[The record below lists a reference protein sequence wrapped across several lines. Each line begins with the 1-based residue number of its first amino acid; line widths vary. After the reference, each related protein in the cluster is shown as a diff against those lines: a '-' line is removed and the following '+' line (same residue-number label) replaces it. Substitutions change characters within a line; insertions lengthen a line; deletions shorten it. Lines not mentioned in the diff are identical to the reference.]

1 MIRFAA
7 GRKSYSSVEM
17 FAWAFP
23 AAVLLSIVLSMAC
36 PSLGQTQP
44 LGSATWTV
52 SLVLPARVV
61 AGKPA
66 MLAVLGADGR
76 LASGVTVEVGNE
88 RVTTDGTGR
97 ASFTAPPAGHALLAN
112 ASGASAAA
120 VIDSAPSMGTQGS
133 IAVAPVVALRQPF
146 SICGFNFQGDA
157 QTSHVRING
166 EPALVM
172 AASPECLSVLPGAK
186 AVPGSAQISVASAA
200 TPGGRWS
207 ARTTLVALDL
217 ELQETK
223 LTPGQKTTLTVRV
236 RGSDQRLR
244 VGVENQVPGVLRF
257 IRGDVQQ
264 TGTCGGPNNIAQ
276 IEVQTIRSGDFSFDA
291 KLMPAPDED
300 LARAYLQA
308 AVPLATH
315 DLQRD
320 VTRLL
325 KHLEQH
331 PRDFEVVRR
340 NIDGILSDTI
350 ASDFRTVL
358 VAARTALS

>member
-7 GRKSYSSVEM
+7 ARKSYSSVAM
-17 FAWAFP
+17 CAWAFP
-23 AAVLLSIVLSMAC
+23 VGILLSIVLSMAC

-44 LGSATWTV
+44 FGSATWTV

-66 MLAVLGADGR
+66 MLAVLGVDGR

-88 RVTTDGTGR
+88 RVTTDETGR

-112 ASGASAAA
+112 GSGASAAA
-120 VIDSAPSMGTQGS
+120 VIDSAPPMGTQGS

-157 QTSHVRING
+157 QTTHVRING

-172 AASPECLSVLPGAK
+172 AASPECLSVLPAK
-186 AVPGSAQISVASAA
+186 AVPGPAQISVASAA

-236 RGSDQRLR
+236 QGSDQRLR

-257 IRGDVQQ
+257 LRGDVQQ
-264 TGTCGGPNNIAQ
+264 TGTCGGPNNMAQ
-276 IEVQTIRSGDFSFDA
+276 IEVQAIRSGDFSFDA

-350 ASDFRTVL
+350 ARDFRTVL